1 VEFLPARNK
10 LEAVLRIS
18 ALTNSPPETLG
29 PGSKEHKS
37 VLINLANGFQIPFD
51 EQLSKQELAAHLAT
65 QLSATWDSSCE
76 SAGQTLTLIGLNRL
90 LESASRHVA
99 KIQKSQKSSFLE
111 YSLSEEI
118 AKISKIAVDNTPLD
132 MDGKACI
139 EEMKAVEDSRWRQ
152 VQWQGFYFEMKVENA
167 LIQQLGGGRQKIL
180 NTEFDYVLKNI
191 WDIKAHSSLDSKGK
205 NADGGAILNDSTA
218 MEIAIGNGGLG
229 LIMLSGL
236 PTYSLEFTKWH
247 KSFRGGGSAE
257 PRRVLKSRFVAE
269 ELEMYFIP
277 SMNRLEEAVKK
288 NQINLT
294 KQGKNSNGKPR
305 PDKYSLNLKVARDS
319 DLRVFVHSFN

>member
-1 VEFLPARNK
+1 MEFLPARNK

-18 ALTNSPPETLG
+18 ALTNSPAETLG

-37 VLINLANGFQIPFD
+37 VLINLATGLQIPFE
-51 EQLSKQELAAHLAT
+51 EQLSKQELAKHIAT
-65 QLSATWDSSCE
+65 QLSASWDSTCE
-76 SAGQTLTLIGLNRL
+76 SAGQTLTLIGLNRI
-90 LESASRHVA
+90 LESATHHLSR
-99 KIQKSQKSSFLE
+99 IQQSQTTSFLE
-111 YSLSEEI
+111 FSLCEEI
-118 AKISKIAVDNTPLD
+118 SKISKIAVANTPLD
-132 MDGKACI
+132 MDGKTCI
-139 EEMKAVEDSRWRQ
+139 EEMKALEDSRWRQ

-191 WDIKAHSSLDSKGK
+191 WDIKAHSSLNSKGK
-205 NADGGAILNDSTA
+205 NADSSAMLNDSMA

-247 KSFRGGGSAE
+247 KTFRGDGGSE

-269 ELEMYFIP
+269 ELEIFFIP
-277 SMNRLEEAVKK
+277 TMSRLEEAIKD
-288 NQINLT
+288 NQINLKT
-294 KQGKNSNGKPR
+294 QGKNSNGKPR
-305 PDKYSLNLKVARDS
+305 PDKYSLNLKLARDS
-319 DLRVFVHSFN
+319 DLRVFAHSFN